1 MTTHQSWSEDLNKGI
16 QSVPIVESPAHI
28 DLSEAD
34 IIAARE
40 QGLEITSIR
49 AFNAHAEDRLYE
61 TQSVIPD
68 DQARAL
74 MECLVTASPHLST
87 PDNPR
92 YRLTYDPNGSM
103 TLTTAAGRLLYRY
116 SGNILLHNG
125 LSSEDDAYLSSQLE
139 AVQTVT
145 AIDGKRLMHQVVANL
160 DKWPQDSSVVLE
172 LDYVVGQHILL
183 KRADGTTVFHQVEQT
198 VLCSD
203 FLPAE
208 WQSLTHRLAHINDP
222 APDPDP
228 DLEL

>member
-1 MTTHQSWSEDLNKGI
+1 MTTHNPWSEDLRKGI
-16 QSVPIVESPAHI
+16 QDVPIVESPAHF

-34 IIAARE
+34 VAAARE

-61 TQSVIPD
+61 TQSVISD
-68 DQARAL
+68 DQAMAL
-74 MECLVTASPHLST
+74 MERLVTAWHHLPI
-87 PDNPR
+87 PDKPR
-92 YRLTYDPNGSM
+92 YQLTYDPSGSI
-103 TLTTAAGRLLYRY
+103 TFTTSEGRLLYRY

-125 LSSEDDAYLSSQLE
+125 LSPKDEAYLSSQL
-139 AVQTVT
+139 AANQTVT
-145 AIDGKRLMHQVVANL
+145 VADGKYLMHQVVAHL
-160 DKWPQDSSVVLE
+160 DKWSQDPSVVLE
-172 LDYVVGQHILL
+172 LDYVAGQHILL

-208 WQSLTHRLAHINDP
+208 WQSLTHRLARINDP
-222 APDPDP
+222 TPDPDP

>member
-1 MTTHQSWSEDLNKGI
+1 MTSHKPWSEDLKKGI
-16 QSVPIVESPAHI
+16 QDVPIVESPAHF

-34 IIAARE
+34 VAAARE

-61 TQSVIPD
+61 TQPVIPD
-68 DQARAL
+68 DQAMAL
-74 MECLVTASPHLST
+74 MERLVTAGRHLPT
-87 PDNPR
+87 PDKPR
-92 YRLTYDPNGSM
+92 YQLTYDPSGSI
-103 TLTTAAGRLLYRY
+103 TLTTSEGRLLYRY

-125 LSSEDDAYLSSQLE
+125 LSPEDDAYLSAQL
-139 AVQTVT
+139 ATVQTVT
-145 AIDGKRLMHQVVANL
+145 VADGKHLMHQVVANL
-160 DKWPQDSSVVLE
+160 DKWPQDPSVVLE
-172 LDYVVGQHILL
+172 LDYVAGQHILL
-183 KRADGTTVFHQVEQT
+183 KRTDGTTVFHQVEQT

-203 FLPAE
+203 FQPAE

>member
-1 MTTHQSWSEDLNKGI
+1 MTTHKLWSEDLRKGI
-16 QSVPIVESPAHI
+16 QDVPIVESPAHF

-34 IIAARE
+34 VAAARE

-49 AFNAHAEDRLYE
+49 AFDAHAEDRLYE

-68 DQARAL
+68 DQAMAL
-74 MECLVTASPHLST
+74 MERLVTAGRHLPI
-87 PDNPR
+87 PDKPR
-92 YRLTYDPNGSM
+92 YQLTYDPSGSI
-103 TLTTAAGRLLYRY
+103 TLTTSEGRLLYRY

-125 LSSEDDAYLSSQLE
+125 LSLEDDAYLSSQLV
-139 AVQTVT
+139 ANQTVT
-145 AIDGKRLMHQVVANL
+145 IADGKRLMQQVVANL
-160 DKWPQDSSVVLE
+160 DQWPQDPSVVLE
-172 LDYVVGQHILL
+172 LDYVAGQHILL

-198 VLCSD
+198 VLCSN